1 MHLLSKLHARLG
13 DFWWYSL
20 LLFAA
25 LRCGDLINA
34 FVGLWLVPKYVSPEE
49 LGAVLPLMSF
59 STFIGFPMAVLMIV
73 FSRYIVRF
81 HARNDHGRMKS
92 AIYWF
97 IGLAVAL
104 NVGSGLLAVFAMPGF
119 FDRIRVVK
127 GSLGVLILAAGLL
140 GAISPVFTRALQG
153 LKEFH
158 AITFLNLLSAPVRLV
173 VMLVALPF
181 RALSGYMLGQAAAP
195 AFQIA
200 TSALVLRKHLRNQTD
215 PIPFWKGEGR
225 EFQRYFSL
233 VFLALGI
240 GSFGA
245 FVMPLIIRQRLP
257 EVQSAAYY
265 MISRFAELATYAGAT
280 LVFVMFPLVS
290 EAQENGKRTIRLLVN
305 TMLGTFGFGIAAA
318 LALYFLGGYI
328 FELLPTCRPYSDYI
342 PDMALLAFALAFNYA
357 CANFSEYE
365 FACGRFAFLW
375 WSLPLGLAQSAFLVC
390 FTGYTFFNGILPQT
404 FVDWMGSLN
413 IASLRNIIW
422 TLIAFASIRAVF
434 IFIQLLARHSGK
446 TAEERQ

>member
-127 GSLGVLILAAGLL
+127 GSLGILILAAGLL

-153 LKEFH
+153 LKEFK
-158 AITFLNLLSAPVRLV
+158 AITILNLLSAPLRLV

-195 AFQIA
+195 AFQIGA
-200 TSALVLRKHLRNQTD
+200 SAIVLRKHLSNPAK

-225 EFQRYFSL
+225 EFIRYFSL

-245 FVMPLIIRQRLP
+245 FVMPMIVRQRLP
-257 EVQSAAYY
+257 EVESAAYY

-290 EAQENGKRTIRLLVN
+290 EAHESGKRTIGLLVN
-305 TMLGTFGFGIAAA
+305 TMLGTIGFGIVAS
-318 LALYFLGGYI
+318 LALYFLGGFV
-328 FELLPTCRPYSDYI
+328 FELLPTCRPYTGFVT
-342 PDMALLAFALAFNYA
+342 DMALLAFALSFNYA
-357 CANFSEYE
+357 CSNFTDYE

-375 WSLPLGLAQSAFLVC
+375 WSLPIGLAQSAFLIC
-390 FTGYTFFNGILPQT
+390 FTGYTFFNGILPPA
-404 FVDWMGSLN
+404 FVDWMGSLH
-413 IASLRNIIW
+413 IATLRNIIW
-422 TLIAFASIRAVF
+422 TLIAFASVRAVI
-434 IFIQLLARHSGK
+434 IFVQLLLRRRLKAKESK
-446 TAEERQ
+446 

>member
-140 GAISPVFTRALQG
+140 GAISPVFTRTLQG

-181 RALSGYMLGQAAAP
+181 ARSPATCSGRQPHQRSRSAP
-195 AFQIA
+195 
-200 TSALVLRKHLRNQTD
+200 
-215 PIPFWKGEGR
+215 
-225 EFQRYFSL
+225 
-233 VFLALGI
+233 
-240 GSFGA
+240 
-245 FVMPLIIRQRLP
+245 
-257 EVQSAAYY
+257 
-265 MISRFAELATYAGAT
+265 
-280 LVFVMFPLVS
+280 
-290 EAQENGKRTIRLLVN
+290 
-305 TMLGTFGFGIAAA
+305 
-318 LALYFLGGYI
+318 
-328 FELLPTCRPYSDYI
+328 RPS
-342 PDMALLAFALAFNYA
+342 
-357 CANFSEYE
+357 S
-365 FACGRFAFLW
+365 CGR
-375 WSLPLGLAQSAFLVC
+375 
-390 FTGYTFFNGILPQT
+390 I
-404 FVDWMGSLN
+404 
-413 IASLRNIIW
+413 
-422 TLIAFASIRAVF
+422 
-434 IFIQLLARHSGK
+434 
-446 TAEERQ
+446 

>member
-158 AITFLNLLSAPVRLV
+158 AITFLNLA
-173 VMLVALPF
+173 
-181 RALSGYMLGQAAAP
+181 Q
-195 AFQIA
+195 
-200 TSALVLRKHLRNQTD
+200 
-215 PIPFWKGEGR
+215 
-225 EFQRYFSL
+225 
-233 VFLALGI
+233 LGI
-240 GSFGA
+240 VRMDKETISEHRQA
-245 FVMPLIIRQRLP
+245 LIGDHQ
-257 EVQSAAYY
+257 
-265 MISRFAELATYAGAT
+265 
-280 LVFVMFPLVS
+280 
-290 EAQENGKRTIRLLVN
+290 TIRNHFLRLLHHRRN
-305 TMLGTFGFGIAAA
+305 RIHT
-318 LALYFLGGYI
+318 
-328 FELLPTCRPYSDYI
+328 
-342 PDMALLAFALAFNYA
+342 
-357 CANFSEYE
+357 
-365 FACGRFAFLW
+365 
-375 WSLPLGLAQSAFLVC
+375 SL
-390 FTGYTFFNGILPQT
+390 
-404 FVDWMGSLN
+404 
-413 IASLRNIIW
+413 
-422 TLIAFASIRAVF
+422 
-434 IFIQLLARHSGK
+434 
-446 TAEERQ
+446 